1 MSAASVPT
9 APSGPLSKRDQAK
22 TRKVKR
28 RAANQ
33 EAGDKAE
40 QVKDTEARQR
50 RRAASQAAGDRT
62 EREKNTEARQRK
74 RAANQAAGDRTGA
87 GEERRGDEDEAR
99 RDLGEADERLHL
111 HGYLEDVRPHHGR
124 AVSRELVAARPL
136 PGGYSY
142 RNRATKRP
150 TATSPTRGCR

>member
-1 MSAASVPT
+1 VSAASVPT

-74 RAANQAAGDRTGA
+74 RAANQAAGDRTEQEKSA
-87 GEERRGDEDEAR
+87 AAMKTRRAEIWERRMSDSTSTDISRTFAR
-99 RDLGEADERLHL
+99 TTGARFHASSWLLDHYPVGAAT
-111 HGYLEDVRPHHGR
+111 GTGR
-124 AVSRELVAARPL
+124 QK
-136 PGGYSY
+136 G
-142 RNRATKRP
+142 P